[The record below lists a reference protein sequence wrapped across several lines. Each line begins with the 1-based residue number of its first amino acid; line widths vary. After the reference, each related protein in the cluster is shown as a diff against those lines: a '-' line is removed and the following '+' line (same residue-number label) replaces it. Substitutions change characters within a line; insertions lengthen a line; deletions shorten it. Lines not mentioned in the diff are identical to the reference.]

1 VHGVHISA
9 IDLNLAVV
17 LRALLDQRSVS
28 RAARQLGLSQSAT
41 SHALGRLRVILK
53 DPLFVRTRTGIVPTA
68 RATAMADA
76 LRTSLAALEST
87 FFAPARFDPRAIER
101 TFRLRPSDYVE
112 SLLLPRL
119 LERFAQ
125 VAPMVDFSAR
135 SVAMDPAL
143 ALEAGELDVLIQP
156 TGNGDETEAFHSAEL
171 WRDDFVA
178 IARRGHPLTRG
189 RMTLARFASAR
200 HALIAPR
207 GQPGGSKLDE
217 LLEQRGLRRRIAFAT
232 PSFLAAPQVVAA
244 TDLVMLVPARIAALM
259 QGQLPLAV
267 LELPLELPGFQM
279 AMFWHD
285 RHDSDPA
292 HAFIRREIA
301 QIGAGLPSV
310 AGPRRKRPARDR
322 YPARG

>member
-87 FFAPARFDPRAIER
+87 FFAPARFDPSAIER

-112 SLLLPRL
+112 SLLMPRL

-125 VAPMVDFSAR
+125 VAPKVDFSAR
-135 SVAMDPAL
+135 PVATDPAL
-143 ALEAGELDVLIQP
+143 ALEAGDLDLLIQP
-156 TGNGDETEAFHSAEL
+156 TGSGDETEAFHSAEL

-189 RMTLARFASAR
+189 RMTFARFASAS

-207 GQPGGSKLDE
+207 GQSGGGKLDE
-217 LLEQRGLRRRIAFAT
+217 LLAQRGLRRRIAFAT

-244 TDLVMLVPARIAALM
+244 TDLVMLVPARVAALLH
-259 QGQLPLAV
+259 GQLPLTV

-292 HAFIRREIA
+292 HAFIRSEIA
-301 QIGAGLPSV
+301 HIAAALPT
-310 AGPRRKRPARDR
+310 ATRPALRRKGPPRDR
-322 YPARG
+322 